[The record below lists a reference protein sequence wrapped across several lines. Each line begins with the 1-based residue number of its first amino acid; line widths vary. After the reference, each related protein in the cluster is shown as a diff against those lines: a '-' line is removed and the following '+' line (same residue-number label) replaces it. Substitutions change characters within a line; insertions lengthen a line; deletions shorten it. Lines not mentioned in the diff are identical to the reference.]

1 MLIVMLIMLFVFIVR
16 KCVSGK
22 ENFGKSNEEN
32 KLKIRKL
39 KMIMLKIIK
48 VVVCVSM

>member
-39 KMIMLKIIK
+39 KW
-48 VVVCVSM
+48 

>member
-22 ENFGKSNEEN
+22 ENLEKSNEEN

-39 KMIMLKIIK
+39 KW
-48 VVVCVSM
+48 